1 MCCVWCSTGIYD
13 KFSRHVSLSQLVE
26 AVGLHA
32 VRFADSMELFLKY
45 LADKDG
51 EVRNNAAFSVGV
63 LAAKAAT
70 ALEV

>member
-1 MCCVWCSTGIYD
+1 MYMLGRSLYIY
-13 KFSRHVSLSQLVE
+13 HMHLVHTQLVD

-32 VRFADSMELFLKY
+32 VQFAGSVELFLKY
-45 LADKDG
+45 LVDEDS

-63 LAAKAAT
+63 LAANAAT

>member
-1 MCCVWCSTGIYD
+1 M
-13 KFSRHVSLSQLVE
+13 E

-63 LAAKAAT
+63 LAANAAT